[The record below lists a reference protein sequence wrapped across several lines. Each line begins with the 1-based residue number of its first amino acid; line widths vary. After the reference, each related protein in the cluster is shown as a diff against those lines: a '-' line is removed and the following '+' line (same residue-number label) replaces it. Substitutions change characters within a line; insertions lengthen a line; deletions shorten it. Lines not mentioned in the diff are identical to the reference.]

1 MLVCEHLYVNRKL
14 NGNKI
19 KKEIGRF
26 ESLCTSQISIFCNLR
41 RNVFSN
47 FNRNDLID
55 QNIVYLNVCNNE
67 TYYNKAH
74 EENDKVK
81 VYEKEIQNFY
91 KYDKLRYVDEHN
103 NICCNLIKDIF
114 LYGVNLNVD
123 IFILK
128 NSNIIFFLQNV
139 INIYNPLIKSLRVI
153 YTKKDYMITC
163 SSLFKD
169 TLIIVLYSSIN
180 YSCIQIYDL
189 DKGIL
194 KEEISLRDYDYYE
207 KIYIQKENNY
217 FLLITNKNI
226 LKVLD
231 SEKKVFIFN
240 VYLYLEYN
248 NILQYYDFFLILRK
262 KKLYLWNLER
272 TYTGLKLKENILEV
286 DKNMHVNCF
295 CTHGKNIF
303 IVTSKGNLYL
313 WKDLVQKIEIKRY
326 NVEEPF
332 DKNIHYIHYYD
343 NYITTKGNESI
354 KLWLCKFSLNSI
366 SECSCVYIEFE
377 QETKICLNINKI
389 IVHDNFYLIL
399 DKKNCTIYTC
409 KKNNY
414 EDIGIFYNDHNSKI
428 KNIFCSDKNIFSFGA
443 NGKLFDYIKKDKQI
457 ERTFCLHKFKY
468 SITCVKYLYSEDS
481 FLYFCV
487 GFNNGVIKII
497 KMKHLYLDIIYCL
510 KTSNNEIIK
519 IEKSQNSQFISI
531 LADEEPYV
539 FFLYKSSNIFMPL
552 GYLKINEAHLKECFY
567 FSYFNSFYILGD
579 NNYFFKIDVKKLE
592 EQIKQEEMS
601 KQVGHSEG
609 NGNGNGNE
617 YINMM
622 EKKKDNKNI
631 YLNDYIN
638 DENGDV
644 KKDALNNNEQQNNSD
659 YDLSVKYEI
668 IKITFNADERNK
680 RLIKRY
686 KNEHNELNMY
696 NKDTNKINNKNDDGN
711 KYGDNEAT
719 NIEQE
724 GMEEFFE
731 EMEGLENESD
741 NEYKESNSSSNL
753 SDNTYNKMN
762 FYREKINLTQNM
774 QDLHSDNNKDI
785 FILKNKKKNLKRYIE
800 ILFHNKMIKNKRY
813 ENNDELPKN
822 MLSLYLERDNRKII
836 YKEERNTKNN
846 NINIDHHNNN
856 NNGDNMNYARLKH
869 DTINICCVTKSKKNR
884 GFFIATQGVKN
895 NYLFF
900 LNLDKKDIIKYKY
913 TDSKE
918 DTHIDIIMPRIIYK
932 IDNKNFLPKRTYIYK
947 MIINEIKDLLFCL
960 TNNNE
965 IYIFSIKFF
974 FLYYYIKIP
983 VYEKVRNIFI
993 NNKNAT
999 TTSNNNNNMKKNNNM
1014 NNNFQYIFICLNN
1027 NKYIQLNFN
1036 YPFFYLLN
1044 VIKRYHINIKK
1055 FMHSF
1060 MIPNKMF
1067 LSYDSIHQYFIEEI
1081 HDYIVEEFIKKR
1093 KKKTNLMPFKYEDIT
1108 DDLNFIIELLEIHNE
1123 EEKKNNQEKD
1133 DKHAQGQNEKNKND
1147 ITDIWDFIQ
1156 QNKKEQEEEIEE
1168 QKKKIDLILNYDQK
1182 NISTFFNINSNNM
1195 KDVDIQYSLR
1205 DTKEYQ
1211 RNEEKFRKA
1220 LLYKQHIHMKI
1231 NKLKKKYIKLNKRNK
1246 FLIDLDYSHYIY
1258 EMLQQNIQEIKNVF
1272 MYHEQEYDNRIKYL
1286 SNKFIRLRY
1295 IKNPIYAFNDKNHFY
1310 AKSLKM
1316 YLKNYTFK
1324 KKNRKITTKEKKIK
1338 EPKQT
1343 LELTTEIKDCLQNF
1357 NELRERNKN
1366 VKIINNEE
1374 KIEEICIKK
1383 KIIKMYE
1390 EMLLKL
1396 EKMSEE
1402 RKEMDEPRKIKHISK
1417 IIRHYEENKK
1427 KLLVQI
1433 NYIKETFN
1441 QYYMALKSRISIK
1454 LTHVIE
1460 EIEFLKDTLK
1470 TEMIKHTEN
1479 KDNNDQGI
1487 DTDIKMVGEVHIKNI
1502 VNVNNCNENER
1513 IQYELNNINCE
1524 HDKIKKYESFLEHVN
1539 NFFSYA
1545 NKKNDK
1551 IYNINWDPLFF
1562 EKKYQHYKKEDVERT
1577 IEYFI
1582 KKCDKEIYNLH
1593 IKRIQAIRL
1602 IKYISLKVISIDE
1615 KNNIL
1620 IELRKKELKLRRQ
1633 KRDYIKE
1640 MKNIE
1645 NQINVYVDEMDT
1657 LLQEMEIQNQ
1667 SRDKILEKL
1676 KELMGDNTLCYDNLI
1691 KCLKKTQDDL
1701 SGESDGSEDKCNE
1714 LEATNSIVDIYNKE
1728 EIESI
1733 KKENASILSNIN
1745 NIKKNMEL
1753 KKNEQRK
1760 LNIKKKNI
1768 EKEIEIINDE
1778 INIIEDDKKKN
1789 ISEVK
1794 FYITLKISK
1803 LRNIDYLYD
1812 KKKYRLNL
1820 ASQCTVLSIEQYKD
1834 IMTKMDTITRKKEK
1848 LYMKYKYL
1856 KKENTE
1862 LENIN
1867 NKLQKTVNEKKNQ
1880 LKNKLKKHDLNFDF
1894 NDLEK
1899 KYQEKKKKGIL
1910 QEIKNK
1916 EIENNKK
1923 INILNKEFDQKMNI
1937 LNQTRK
1943 ENTDL
1948 LVKINEYI
1956 QILKELKNEEN

>member
-1 MLVCEHLYVNRKL
+1 ML
-14 NGNKI
+14 
-19 KKEIGRF
+19 
-26 ESLCTSQISIFCNLR
+26 
-41 RNVFSN
+41 
-47 FNRNDLID
+47 
-55 QNIVYLNVCNNE
+55 
-67 TYYNKAH
+67 
-74 EENDKVK
+74 
-81 VYEKEIQNFY
+81 
-91 KYDKLRYVDEHN
+91 
-103 NICCNLIKDIF
+103 
-114 LYGVNLNVD
+114 
-123 IFILK
+123 IFILYLYIFIYLINK
-128 NSNIIFFLQNV
+128 IFFFFF
-139 INIYNPLIKSLRVI
+139 
-153 YTKKDYMITC
+153 
-163 SSLFKD
+163 FK
-169 TLIIVLYSSIN
+169 
-180 YSCIQIYDL
+180 
-189 DKGIL
+189 
-194 KEEISLRDYDYYE
+194 R
-207 KIYIQKENNY
+207 
-217 FLLITNKNI
+217 
-226 LKVLD
+226 
-231 SEKKVFIFN
+231 
-240 VYLYLEYN
+240 
-248 NILQYYDFFLILRK
+248 
-262 KKLYLWNLER
+262 
-272 TYTGLKLKENILEV
+272 
-286 DKNMHVNCF
+286 
-295 CTHGKNIF
+295 
-303 IVTSKGNLYL
+303 
-313 WKDLVQKIEIKRY
+313 
-326 NVEEPF
+326 
-332 DKNIHYIHYYD
+332 
-343 NYITTKGNESI
+343 
-354 KLWLCKFSLNSI
+354 WLCKFSLNSI

-644 KKDALNNNEQQNNSD
+644 KKDVLNNNEQQNNSD

-800 ILFHNKMIKNKRY
+800 ILFHNKTIKNKRY

-1402 RKEMDEPRKIKHISK
+1402 RKEMDEPRKIKHI
-1417 IIRHYEENKK
+1417 
-1427 KLLVQI
+1427 
-1433 NYIKETFN
+1433 
-1441 QYYMALKSRISIK
+1441 
-1454 LTHVIE
+1454 
-1460 EIEFLKDTLK
+1460 
-1470 TEMIKHTEN
+1470 
-1479 KDNNDQGI
+1479 
-1487 DTDIKMVGEVHIKNI
+1487 
-1502 VNVNNCNENER
+1502 
-1513 IQYELNNINCE
+1513 
-1524 HDKIKKYESFLEHVN
+1524 
-1539 NFFSYA
+1539 
-1545 NKKNDK
+1545 
-1551 IYNINWDPLFF
+1551 
-1562 EKKYQHYKKEDVERT
+1562 
-1577 IEYFI
+1577 
-1582 KKCDKEIYNLH
+1582 
-1593 IKRIQAIRL
+1593 RL
-1602 IKYISLKVISIDE
+1602 
-1615 KNNIL
+1615 
-1620 IELRKKELKLRRQ
+1620 
-1633 KRDYIKE
+1633 
-1640 MKNIE
+1640 
-1645 NQINVYVDEMDT
+1645 
-1657 LLQEMEIQNQ
+1657 
-1667 SRDKILEKL
+1667 
-1676 KELMGDNTLCYDNLI
+1676 
-1691 KCLKKTQDDL
+1691 
-1701 SGESDGSEDKCNE
+1701 
-1714 LEATNSIVDIYNKE
+1714 
-1728 EIESI
+1728 
-1733 KKENASILSNIN
+1733 
-1745 NIKKNMEL
+1745 
-1753 KKNEQRK
+1753 
-1760 LNIKKKNI
+1760 
-1768 EKEIEIINDE
+1768 
-1778 INIIEDDKKKN
+1778 
-1789 ISEVK
+1789 
-1794 FYITLKISK
+1794 
-1803 LRNIDYLYD
+1803 
-1812 KKKYRLNL
+1812 
-1820 ASQCTVLSIEQYKD
+1820 
-1834 IMTKMDTITRKKEK
+1834 
-1848 LYMKYKYL
+1848 
-1856 KKENTE
+1856 
-1862 LENIN
+1862 
-1867 NKLQKTVNEKKNQ
+1867 
-1880 LKNKLKKHDLNFDF
+1880 
-1894 NDLEK
+1894 
-1899 KYQEKKKKGIL
+1899 
-1910 QEIKNK
+1910 
-1916 EIENNKK
+1916 
-1923 INILNKEFDQKMNI
+1923 
-1937 LNQTRK
+1937 
-1943 ENTDL
+1943 
-1948 LVKINEYI
+1948 
-1956 QILKELKNEEN
+1956 